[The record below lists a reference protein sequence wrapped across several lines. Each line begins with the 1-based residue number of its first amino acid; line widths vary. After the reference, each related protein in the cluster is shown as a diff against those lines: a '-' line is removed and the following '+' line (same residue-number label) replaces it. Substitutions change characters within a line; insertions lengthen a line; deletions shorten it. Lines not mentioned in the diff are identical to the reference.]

1 MWKAGVIMDN
11 VTIIVNSFDYKAIAA
26 KALLIH
32 KLPAI
37 ICYEHPL
44 DFPDKFVARLFYL
57 GASITATKV
66 VITGDTYDELLKKIY
81 PVIYHLGLNKL
92 LRSAD
97 DDKCVIETWL

>member
-1 MWKAGVIMDN
+1 MRKAGVFMEN
-11 VTIIVNSFDYKAIAA
+11 VTIIVNSFDYKAIALRA
-26 KALLIH
+26 KQIN

-37 ICYEHPL
+37 ICFEHPL

-66 VITGDTYDELLKKIY
+66 VVTGDTYDELLRKIY
-81 PVIYHLGLNKL
+81 PVIDYLGLNKFV
-92 LRSAD
+92 RSVD